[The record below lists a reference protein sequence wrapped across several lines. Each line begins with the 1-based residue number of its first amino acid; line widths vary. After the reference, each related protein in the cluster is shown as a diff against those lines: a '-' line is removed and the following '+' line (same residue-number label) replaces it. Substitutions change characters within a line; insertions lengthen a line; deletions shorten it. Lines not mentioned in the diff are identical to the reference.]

1 MWWHARL
8 QEIQATRKKKA
19 SARFGRH
26 IDTQVVIFDLT
37 GLPMVPD
44 KAGVKLFLGTTKIDE
59 VRMAL
64 HLTFVVPMLIVNCAA
79 LLPRNP

>member
-1 MWWHARL
+1 M

-59 VRMAL
+59 VRMACIKA
-64 HLTFVVPMLIVNCAA
+64 FGVPMLIVHCAA
-79 LLPRNP
+79 VLPRDP